1 MSRLLTELGGQTAN
15 RIPDSTVAVKMSLP
29 HWPQR
34 PIISLHRTAVQDM
47 WSCQRLCHL
56 TCRVPLGLCGPR
68 PSDDNVAPPPKSAG
82 YSDCS
87 ERGQRSEVGIRFS
100 TEAEEVWRVR
110 LLPGISFT
118 VVFSRYDVF
127 KQLSTCHT
135 DTHRHTTS
143 GN

>member
-87 ERGQRSEVGIRFS
+87 ERGQRSEVRGRHQIQHR
-100 TEAEEVWRVR
+100 
-110 LLPGISFT
+110 
-118 VVFSRYDVF
+118 SRRSL
-127 KQLSTCHT
+127 KSASLTWHQLHCSILSLRCLQTALHLS
-135 DTHRHTTS
+135 H
-143 GN
+143 